1 MGTCE
6 SDIYNP
12 NESKQ
17 DSDEEYIETDFMQY
31 VVLANWKPDE
41 NDGSNS
47 INQLNFGKKNPDYV
61 KGHNQFNLHQG
72 SIQQSR
78 ISQINNLENSHSPN
92 IHNANPKPFH
102 QSEQKFSASTLAFSR
117 YTEINKSNVQFLEQS
132 PFKQPFNNQFEIQ
145 SHHK

>member
-31 VVLANWKPDE
+31 IVLANWKPDE

-47 INQLNFGKKNPDYV
+47 IN
-61 KGHNQFNLHQG
+61 
-72 SIQQSR
+72 
-78 ISQINNLENSHSPN
+78 
-92 IHNANPKPFH
+92 
-102 QSEQKFSASTLAFSR
+102 
-117 YTEINKSNVQFLEQS
+117 
-132 PFKQPFNNQFEIQ
+132 
-145 SHHK
+145 